1 MNSALLVAAGG
12 AIGATARY
20 GAGIVIGRVLGNAF
34 PFGTL
39 MINVVGSCA
48 MGVLIGLLAQFMP
61 PWQSEARL
69 FIAMGL
75 LGGFTT
81 FSSFSLDTI
90 ALIERGA
97 WLPAGLYVLASV
109 VLSIVGLYVGL
120 LVTRGSGA

>member
-1 MNSALLVAAGG
+1 MNAALLVAAGG

-20 GAGIVIGRVLGNAF
+20 GAGILVGRWLGTAF
-34 PFGTL
+34 PYGTM
-39 MINVVGSCA
+39 MINVLGSCA

-61 PWQSEARL
+61 PWQAEARL
-69 FIAMGL
+69 FVAMGL

-81 FSSFSLDTI
+81 FSAFSLDTI

-109 VLSIVGLYVGL
+109 VLSVVGLYVGL
-120 LVTRGSGA
+120 LVTRGPGA